1 MAPQAVLYSDST
13 PNHVSEGDF
22 GTVDVTTYSVEAS
35 PIDEEGEM
43 APDVLSVASPRS
55 QQIYSLRES
64 SADSVSGQSASIS
77 DSATTS
83 EIDHDPARLSDL
95 FDATIDESIEHA
107 ETRSSLMNLIGS
119 LHSTGIQREVDLPK
133 IVVIGSQS
141 VGKSSLIESI
151 SQIKLPRDSGTCTR
165 CPMEC
170 RLGRALQW
178 SCDIHLRLAFD
189 TDGVPLKEVNEV
201 TFGSTL
207 FDPADVEKQLRRA
220 QRAILRPDIDLQN
233 FLNDDDL
240 TIAGKKPLSFSHN
253 CVCLRV
259 TGPKIPDLFFYDLPG
274 IIANVRED
282 GDPNDVTLVEDLAK
296 RYIRQPNCLILLAI
310 SCDTDYENQGAGKLV
325 LHDSNLTDRT
335 IGVLTK
341 PDRIETGT
349 AGKWITLFRKEHLR
363 SHHGWFCVKLSNPQ
377 ELRGG
382 ISWEEARDLEKNFFL
397 STDPWNCTPY
407 VWDRL
412 GSKSLTNYLS
422 ITLTSLMYEKLP
434 QIRWQVT
441 SLLERVNA
449 DLDSIPEPD
458 IKDPVHHVMRL
469 ALKFSVDAKAEID
482 GKPEENDEQ
491 RLIQSFH
498 KVYNRFLDK
507 VHKTAPRFRPWNR
520 GEMESEAEASY
531 IARLEEDTKG
541 TGRILY
547 LDETSE
553 LIARARTRELPGH
566 YPFEVINR
574 LILSSTEQWGKPLE
588 ECFDS
593 INARFK
599 ATMKCLVQQ
608 TFKHFTH
615 ARLDQKVLTIVCD
628 LILQLY
634 RETKRSLNDVLSA
647 EDLPHSTLNEH
658 DWESCKITMM
668 QKYREHR
675 VFRMAHST
683 LSKKETERNLSIA
696 IEAIRNMGLQVT
708 EAQIF
713 GLPFSDPRAAPA
725 LDIMAEVRAYFEI
738 AHKRFVDE
746 VSMHIDKN
754 FVRKFSETIQDRLL
768 ARLGLTEPEAVQKC
782 ADWLVESPDVVLR
795 RQRLVARKKILE
807 SAQEE
812 LMRHE
817 MTRGS

>member
-1 MAPQAVLYSDST
+1 MAPQAVLYSEST
-13 PNHVSEGDF
+13 PNNVSEGDF
-22 GTVDVTTYSVEAS
+22 GTVDATTYSVEAS

-43 APDVLSVASPRS
+43 APDVLTVASPRS

-64 SADSVSGQSASIS
+64 SADSVSGQSASLS

-95 FDATIDESIEHA
+95 FDATIDESIEHT
-107 ETRSSLMNLIGS
+107 ETRSNLMNLIGS

-170 RLGRALQW
+170 RLGRAPQW

-189 TDGVPLKEVNEV
+189 TNGVPLKEVNEV

-349 AGKWITLFRKEHLR
+349 AGKWISLFRKEHRR

-377 ELRGG
+377 ELRDP
-382 ISWEEARDLEKNFFL
+382 ISWEEARAREKNFFL
-397 STDPWNCTPY
+397 STAPWNCTPY

-434 QIRWQVT
+434 QIRWQVAT
-441 SLLERVNA
+441 LLERVNA

-458 IKDPVHHVMRL
+458 IKDPMLHVMRL
-469 ALKFSVDAKAEID
+469 ALKFSADAKAEID

-498 KVYNRFLDK
+498 KVYNSFLDK

-520 GEMESEAEASY
+520 GEMGPEEEASY
-531 IARLEEDTKG
+531 ITRLEEDTEG

-553 LIARARTRELPGH
+553 LIKRARSRELPGH
-566 YPFEVINR
+566 YPFEVINK
-574 LILSSTEQWGKPLE
+574 LILSSTEQWSKPLE

-593 INARFK
+593 INAQFK
-599 ATMKCLVQQ
+599 ATMKSLVQQ
-608 TFKHFTH
+608 TFKQFT
-615 ARLDQKVLTIVCD
+615 LDGLKGRVLTIMCD
-628 LILQLY
+628 LLIRLY
-634 RETKRSLNDVLSA
+634 RETERTLKDVLSA
-647 EDLPHSTLNEH
+647 EDLPHTLNEH

-668 QKYREHR
+668 RKYRENR
-675 VFRMAHST
+675 VVRRAHST
-683 LSKKETERNLSIA
+683 LSMDETERNLSIA
-696 IEAIRNMGLQVT
+696 IGAIRNMGLEVT
-708 EAQIF
+708 KAQIF
-713 GLPFSDPRAAPA
+713 GLPFSDPRASPA
-725 LDIMAEVRAYFEI
+725 LDIMAE
-738 AHKRFVDE
+738 RFVDE

-754 FVRKFSETIQDRLL
+754 FVRKFSETIQERLL
-768 ARLGLTEPEAVQKC
+768 AQLGLTKPGAVQKC

-795 RQRLVARKKILE
+795 RQRLLARKTILE

-812 LMRHE
+812 LMLHE